1 MKLRWKYFIILLV
14 VSLVPMAIV
23 TSISQ
28 KATKKLGESLS
39 TETYNTLVQSARREI
54 VSATK
59 NYAMITLRAKSTL
72 ELALQVLIRESAI
85 ALALPVPE
93 PTKIYFAEDFDASN
107 TAPEDIGLSSIHM
120 KVLENGHLTPK
131 SISYNHPNFLLAP
144 GVDRTEVNEDIMKF
158 TRLIPALKGIA
169 AMLEGSLFWIYAS
182 LESGVH
188 LSYPGHGG
196 YPAAYDP
203 RSRVWYTSAKKRR
216 GMTWSPPIMDITTN
230 QLTFTV
236 SAPFFNLDGSL
247 AGVGAI
253 DVLIPN
259 VLLESQISS
268 QWSKSVQS
276 FLFSLSDVPGGG
288 KKQEWILSQKGKTD
302 TVKHP
307 AGGPKKDAYLQEN
320 PKDFS
325 KLIPFIEEE
334 QSSSVEMP
342 YQGVDSFWAYASI
355 FPDLYFV
362 IIAPKSMVMGL
373 PEEVGA
379 RFRSYTRGQ
388 MLISITGIIIA
399 VIVIAGIALFISQKT
414 TQKVMS
420 IVNGIKRLEKGDF
433 TTRLDMQFKDE
444 RDLIVTTFN
453 QIVPRLEEHLRM
465 SRALGVAKEVQ
476 QSLLPKEDPEIQGFD
491 IAGSSI
497 YCDETGGDYYDF
509 IKVNEDRLAVVVG
522 DVSGHGISS
531 ALLMATARAL
541 IMLRASMPGCAANII
556 NDVNKQLS
564 LDTYDTDNFM
574 TFFYCELTPADR
586 DIGWIRAGHD
596 PALTYD
602 PDTDTFDVLKGDG
615 MAVGVDYSFEYE
627 EFQRTLSAGQV
638 VLIGT
643 DGIWEMRNEAGEMYG
658 KEILKD
664 IIRTNY
670 SATAK
675 EIIAMITDDL
685 KKFRGSKQPED
696 DVTMVVIKVNP
707 MVGVKNDVA

>member
-1 MKLRWKYFIILLV
+1 MKLRWKYFIVLLV
-14 VSLVPMAIV
+14 VSLIPLAIV
-23 TSISQ
+23 TGISQ
-28 KATKKLGESLS
+28 KATKKLGKSLS
-39 TETYNTLVQSARREI
+39 KETYNLLVQSARREI
-54 VSATK
+54 VSATE

-72 ELALQVLIRESAI
+72 ELALQVLIRESAM
-85 ALALPVPE
+85 ALALQPPE
-93 PTKIYFAEDFDASN
+93 PTKIYFAGDFDTSN
-107 TAPEDIGLSSIHM
+107 TAPEDIGLSSLHM
-120 KVLENGHLTPK
+120 KVLPDGQLTPK
-131 SISYNHPNFLLAP
+131 SISYNHPNFLVAP
-144 GVDRTEVNEDIMKF
+144 GIDRSEVNEDITKF

-169 AMLEGSLFWIYAS
+169 GVLEGSLFWIYAS

-196 YPAAYDP
+196 YPATYDP
-203 RSRVWYTSAKKRR
+203 RTRAWYTSAKKKR
-216 GMTWSPPIMDITTN
+216 GMTWSPPIVDITTN

-236 SAPFFNLDGSL
+236 SAPFFKPDGSV

-259 VLLESQISS
+259 VLLKSQISS
-268 QWSKSVQS
+268 QWSKSMQS
-276 FLFSLSDVPGGG
+276 FLFSLSDVPGSG
-288 KKQEWILSQKGKTD
+288 KKQQWVLSQKGKID
-302 TVKHP
+302 TTKQP
-307 AGGPKKDAYLQEN
+307 AGGIKKDAYFQEK

-325 KLIPFIEEE
+325 KLIPYIEKG
-334 QSSSVEMP
+334 QPGSVEMP

-373 PEEVGA
+373 SEEVGES
-379 RFRSYTRGQ
+379 FLNYTRDQ
-388 MLISITGIIIA
+388 MFISISAIIIA
-399 VIVIAGIALFISQKT
+399 VIVIAGIALLVSQKT
-414 TQKVMS
+414 TRKVMS

-433 TTRLDMQFKDE
+433 TTRLDTQFKDE
-444 RDLIVTTFN
+444 RDLIVTAFN
-453 QIVPRLEEHLRM
+453 HIGPRLEEHLRM

-476 QSLLPKEDPEIQGFD
+476 QSLLPKKDPTIQGFD
-491 IAGSSI
+491 IAGTSI

-509 IKVNEDRLAVVVG
+509 ININEGRLAVVVG

-541 IMLRASMPGCAANII
+541 IMLRASMPGRAASII
-556 NDVNKQLS
+556 NDVNRHLS

-574 TFFYCELTPADR
+574 TFFYCELTPAVR
-586 DIGWIRAGHD
+586 DVCWIRAGHD

-602 PDTDTFDVLKGDG
+602 PDSDTFDVLKGDG

-627 EFQRTLSAGQV
+627 EFQCTLTAGQV

-643 DGIWEMRNEAGEMYG
+643 DGIWEMRNETGEMYG
-658 KEILKD
+658 KERLKE

-670 SATAK
+670 SAIAK
-675 EIIAMITDDL
+675 EIITIITDDL

-707 MVGVKNDVA
+707 TVA

>member
-14 VSLVPMAIV
+14 VSLIPMAIV
-23 TSISQ
+23 TGISQ
-28 KATKKLGESLS
+28 KATKKLGKSLS
-39 TETYNTLVQSARREI
+39 TEIYNTLVQSARKEI
-54 VSATK
+54 VSATE
-59 NYAMITLRAKSTL
+59 NYALITLRAKSTL

-85 ALALPVPE
+85 ALALTPPE
-93 PTKIYFAEDFDASN
+93 PTKIYFAKDFETSN
-107 TAPEDIGLSSIHM
+107 TAPEDIGLSSVHM
-120 KVLENGHLTPK
+120 KVLEDGHLTPK
-131 SISYNHPNFLLAP
+131 SISYSHPNFLVAP
-144 GVDRTEVNEDIMKF
+144 GVDRTEVNEDIKKF

-169 AMLEGSLFWIYAS
+169 GVLEGSLFWIYAS

-203 RSRVWYTSAKKRR
+203 RTRVWYTSAKKKR
-216 GMTWSPPIMDITTN
+216 GLTWSPPIMDITTN

-236 SAPFFNLDGSL
+236 SAPFFNLDGSV

-268 QWSKSVQS
+268 QWSKSMQS
-276 FLFSLSDVPGGG
+276 FLFSLSDVPGSG
-288 KKQEWILSQKGKTD
+288 KKQEWVLSQKGKTD
-302 TVKHP
+302 RIKDS
-307 AGGPKKDAYLQEN
+307 AGGQKKNTYLQES
-320 PKDFS
+320 PEDFS
-325 KLIPFIEEE
+325 KLIPYIEKDP
-334 QSSSVEMP
+334 SGSVEMP

-355 FPDLYFV
+355 FQDLYFV

-373 PEEVGA
+373 SEEVGKS
-379 RFRSYTRGQ
+379 FSSYTRGQ
-388 MLISITGIIIA
+388 MFISITAIIIA
-399 VIVIAGIALFISQKT
+399 VVVIAGIALFISQKT
-414 TQKVMS
+414 TKKIMS
-420 IVNGIKRLEKGDF
+420 IVDGIKRLEKGDF
-433 TTRLDMQFKDE
+433 TTRLDTQFKDE

-453 QIVPRLEEHLRM
+453 HIVPRLEEHLRM

-476 QSLLPKEDPEIQGFD
+476 QSLLPKEDPVIQGFD
-491 IAGSSI
+491 IAGTSI
-497 YCDETGGDYYDF
+497 YCDETGGDYYDY
-509 IKVNEDRLAVVVG
+509 ININKDRLAVVVG

-541 IMLRASMPGCAANII
+541 IMLRASMPGRAASII

-586 DIGWIRAGHD
+586 GIGWIRAGHD

-602 PDTDTFDVLKGDG
+602 PDTDTFDLLKGDG

-643 DGIWEMRNEAGEMYG
+643 DGIWEMRNEADEMYG
-658 KEILKD
+658 KEILKE
-664 IIRTNY
+664 IIRANY
-670 SATAK
+670 SAPAK
-675 EIIAMITDDL
+675 EIVTMITDDL
-685 KKFRGSKQPED
+685 KKFRGNKQPED

-707 MVGVKNDVA
+707 IVA

>member
-1 MKLRWKYFIILLV
+1 MKLRWKYFIVLLV
-14 VSLVPMAIV
+14 VSLIPMAIV
-23 TSISQ
+23 TGISQ
-28 KATKKLGESLS
+28 KATKKLGKSLS
-39 TETYNTLVQSARREI
+39 TETYNTLVQSAQREI
-54 VSATK
+54 VSATE
-59 NYAMITLRAKSTL
+59 NYAMITLRAKSSL

-85 ALALPVPE
+85 ALVLQPPE
-93 PTKIYFAEDFDASN
+93 PSKIYFAEDFDASN

-120 KVLENGHLTPK
+120 KVLPDGQLTPK
-131 SISYNHPNFLLAP
+131 SISYNHPNFLVAP
-144 GVDRTEVNEDIMKF
+144 GVDRTEVNEDITKF
-158 TRLIPALKGIA
+158 TRLIPAIKGIA
-169 AMLEGSLFWIYAS
+169 GVLEGSLFWIYAS

-196 YPAAYDP
+196 YPATYDP
-203 RSRVWYTSAKKRR
+203 RTRAWYTSAKKKR
-216 GMTWSPPIMDITTN
+216 GMIWSPPISDITTN

-236 SAPFFNLDGSL
+236 SAPFFNSDGSV

-259 VLLESQISS
+259 VLLKSQISS
-268 QWSKSVQS
+268 QWSKSMQS
-276 FLFSLSDVPGGG
+276 FLFSLSDVPGSG
-288 KKQEWILSQKGKTD
+288 KKQEWVLSQKGETD
-302 TVKHP
+302 TAKHP
-307 AGGPKKDAYLQEN
+307 AGDLKKDAYLQER

-325 KLIPFIEEE
+325 KLIPYIEKT
-334 QSSSVEMP
+334 QSGSIEMP

-373 PEEVGA
+373 SEEVVKS
-379 RFRSYTRGQ
+379 FSNYTRDQ
-388 MLISITGIIIA
+388 MFISITAIIIA
-399 VIVIAGIALFISQKT
+399 VIVIAGIALLISQKT
-414 TQKVMS
+414 TRKVMS

-433 TTRLDMQFKDE
+433 TTRLDTQFKDE

-476 QSLLPKEDPEIQGFD
+476 QSLLPKEDPAIQGFD
-491 IAGSSI
+491 IAGTSV

-509 IKVNEDRLAVVVG
+509 ININEGRLAVVVG

-541 IMLRASMPGCAANII
+541 IMLRASMPGRAANII
-556 NDVNKQLS
+556 NDVNKHLS

-574 TFFYCELTPADR
+574 TFFYCELTPATR
-586 DIGWIRAGHD
+586 DVGWIRAGHD
-596 PALTYD
+596 PALIYD

-627 EFQRTLSAGQV
+627 EFQHTLTARQV

-643 DGIWEMRNEAGEMYG
+643 DGIWEMRNETGEMYG
-658 KEILKD
+658 KERLKE

-675 EIIAMITDDL
+675 EIITIITDDL

-696 DVTMVVIKVNP
+696 DVTMVVIKV
-707 MVGVKNDVA
+707 KNNC